1 MQNTAFQCNRQWW
14 REKKYKLTMAQSKR
28 VCASRLGGIW
38 QMAGEESLNPNRG
51 RIVDSKKCKDCYPSS
66 VDVTLPN
73 EENNR
78 GGVDEM

>member
-1 MQNTAFQCNRQWW
+1 MQNNAFQCSRQWW

-51 RIVDSKKCKDCYPSS
+51 LIIDSKKMQGLLSII
-66 VDVTLPN
+66 DVTLPN

-78 GGVDEM
+78 VGVDEM